1 MVSSYCAPTI
11 AKNIS
16 VDKTSYSAPST
27 KGLPKSAKLSIKPSK
42 NAFAIPGLINGKV
55 TVLKTCHLEALNV
68 WEASSIDGLTL
79 STTPIKTKNAIG
91 VKASV
96 CANHIPGKP

>member
-1 MVSSYCAPTI
+1 M
-11 AKNIS
+11 
-16 VDKTSYSAPST
+16 
-27 KGLPKSAKLSIKPSK
+27 
-42 NAFAIPGLINGKV
+42 PGLIRGRV

-68 WEASSIDGLTL
+68 CEASSIDGLTL

-96 CANHIPGKP
+96 CANHIPGNP

>member
-1 MVSSYCAPTI
+1 M
-11 AKNIS
+11 
-16 VDKTSYSAPST
+16 
-27 KGLPKSAKLSIKPSK
+27 KPNK

-68 WEASSIDGLTL
+68 CEASSIEGLTL

-96 CANHIPGKP
+96 WANHIPGKP